1 MTRLDRSVFPKP
13 SLGSIV
19 YATTKPVDDMI
30 KPKLPQP
37 IAAYF
42 EMDKRD
48 AAAIARCFTAEA
60 TVKDEGRTHSGR
72 AAIKAWK
79 TEASA
84 KYSYTSEP
92 IGVEN
97 RGADY
102 IVTSRLTGNFPGS
115 PLNLRFKFRLD
126 RDEIAY
132 LEIAP

>member
-1 MTRLDRSVFPKP
+1 MTKL
-13 SLGSIV
+13 
-19 YATTKPVDDMI
+19 
-30 KPKLPQP
+30 KLPDP

-42 EMDKRD
+42 ETDKHD
-48 AAAIARCFTAEA
+48 GEAIAQCFAEQA

-92 IGVEN
+92 IGIEQ
-97 RGADY
+97 RGDEY
-102 IVTSRLTGNFPGS
+102 VVTSRLTGNFPGS
-115 PLNLRFKFRLD
+115 PVDLRFAFRL
-126 RDEIAY
+126 EGGKIAF